1 MLSPSDFD
9 PQISRQSFVD
19 GDLESCRQLVLELL
33 NMCEMLVE
41 DDGIIDIVEDVGDRA
56 VSLLPLV
63 KTWIDS
69 ILLEAD
75 ADHVVREQR
84 EPRITLARYSNHKG
98 FA

>member
-56 VSLLPLV
+56 VSFLPLV
-63 KTWIDS
+63 KARIDC
-69 ILLEAD
+69 ILLEAN
-75 ADHVVREQR
+75 ADHEVGEQR
-84 EPRITLARYSNHKG
+84 EPRINSKS
-98 FA
+98 